1 MRKILVA
8 YATWAGST
16 RGVAEA
22 IGKALR
28 QEVDV
33 RAASQVTDLDDYGAV
48 IVGTGI
54 HAGQIHRDMRRFVVR
69 HRAAL
74 SEMPVAYYVVC
85 LTMKEDTD
93 ENRCTAEGYLEKL
106 YRRVPEVKPID
117 VGLFAGAVLDN
128 GPDYEKLGFFWR
140 QILRVVAKSEGDH
153 RDWEAIREWALSLP
167 LDRTQAPNAGC
178 PPTIYVH
185 GPDSDR

>member
-1 MRKILVA
+1 MHKVLVS

-28 QEVDV
+28 QGGAEVDV
-33 RAASQVTDLDDYGAV
+33 RPASGVEDLDGYGAV

-54 HAGQIHRDMRRFVVR
+54 HAGQIHGDMRRFVVR

-74 SEMPVAYYVVC
+74 SAMPVAYYLVC

-93 ENRCTAEGYLEKL
+93 ENRCTAEGYLDKL
-106 YRRVPEVKPID
+106 YQRVPEVKPIG

-140 QILRVVAKSEGDH
+140 QIIKAMAKNEGDH
-153 RDWEAIREWALSLP
+153 RDWKAIREWALSLP
-167 LDRTQAPNAGC
+167 LDEERVT
-178 PPTIYVH
+178 
-185 GPDSDR
+185 